1 MKIPK
6 YIDSAL
12 KKRTKYA
19 FLLDKYMGIVDNWLD
34 KNGIVCEA
42 YDTHTGYEIYCNPT
56 ASEVRIREMIE
67 EHDKQ

>member
-19 FLLDKYMGIVDNWLD
+19 LLLNKYMGIVDNWLD
-34 KNGIVCEA
+34 KNDIICEMC
-42 YDTHTGYEIYCNPT
+42 DTHTGCEIYCNPT
-56 ASEVRIREMIE
+56 SSEMSIRETIE
-67 EHDKQ
+67 NYDK